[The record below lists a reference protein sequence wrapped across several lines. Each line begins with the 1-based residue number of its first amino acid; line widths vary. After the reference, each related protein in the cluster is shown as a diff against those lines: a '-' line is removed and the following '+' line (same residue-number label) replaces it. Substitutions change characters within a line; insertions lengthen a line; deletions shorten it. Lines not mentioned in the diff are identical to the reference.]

1 MKNKNNIIIAG
12 FIAVIGFTALV
23 KGFMF
28 MFIGCLLVS
37 GMIIGGSKAMDL
49 IETEDQEKDFKKSN
63 LKNGALGIALIGAG
77 VFVPGIIGLAL
88 SFVGGIF
95 VGLIFVNAM
104 FDKK

>member
-49 IETEDQEKDFKKSN
+49 MESEDENKDLRKSS
-63 LKNGALGIALIGAG
+63 LKNALAGFSLIIAG
-77 VFVPGIIGLAL
+77 VFAPGIIGLIL
-88 SFVGGIF
+88 SFIGGIF

>member
-49 IETEDQEKDFKKSN
+49 METEDQEKDFKKSN
-63 LKNGALGIALIGAG
+63 LKNALAGFSLIIAG
-77 VFVPGIIGLAL
+77 VFAPGIIGLIL
-88 SFVGGIF
+88 SFIGGTF

>member
-12 FIAVIGFTALV
+12 FIAVIGFTALI

-37 GMIIGGSKAMDL
+37 GVIIGGSRALDL
-49 IETEDQEKDFKKSN
+49 IESEDQEKDLKKSSLRN
-63 LKNGALGIALIGAG
+63 ALVGFSLIIAG
-77 VFVPGIIGLAL
+77 VFAPGIIGLAL
-88 SFVGGIF
+88 SFVGGTFI
-95 VGLIFVNAM
+95 GLIFVNAM

>member
-1 MKNKNNIIIAG
+1 MKNKNIIIIAG

-37 GMIIGGSKAMDL
+37 GMIIGGSKAVDL
-49 IETEDQEKDFKKSN
+49 MEAEDQEKNFKKSN
-63 LKNGALGIALIGAG
+63 LKNALIGFSLIG
-77 VFVPGIIGLAL
+77 LSVLIPGIIGLAL
-88 SFVGGIF
+88 SFVGGTF

>member
-49 IETEDQEKDFKKSN
+49 MESEDENKDLRKSS
-63 LKNGALGIALIGAG
+63 LKNALVGFSLIIAG
-77 VFVPGIIGLAL
+77 VFAPGIIGLIL
-88 SFVGGIF
+88 SFIGGTF

>member
-1 MKNKNNIIIAG
+1 MKNKNNIIVAG

-23 KGFMF
+23 KGLMF
-28 MFIGCLLVS
+28 LFIGCLLVS
-37 GMIIGGSKAMDL
+37 GMIIGGSEAVDL
-49 IETEDQEKDFKKSN
+49 LESEGKRKDFKKSN
-63 LKNGALGIALIGAG
+63 LKNAALGFILIGGG
-77 VFVPGIIGLAL
+77 VFIPGVLGLAL